1 MQTST
6 IKSSYHMLASTGSLS
21 LCLRQQTDINW
32 FAGVENRPPG
42 ESPF

>member
-1 MQTST
+1 MQTS
-6 IKSSYHMLASTGSLS
+6 ILKSSYHMLASTGSG

-32 FAGVENRPPG
+32 FAGVELRTPG